1 MENLKENIA
10 KIRNEIEKTAI
21 KSGRNADE
29 ILLCAASKTQTPQ
42 TVMECAKSDVDLFGE
57 NRVQELLKNYEE
69 GAYLD
74 KPLHFI
80 GHLQSNKAKML
91 VGKCDVIESVDSE
104 KLLVIIDNE
113 AKKQGIVQQI
123 MIEVNIGEE
132 ENKSG
137 VTLDELDNLL
147 NAAEKINNIKIVGLM
162 AIPPRVDNPEDSRVY
177 FKKMKTLFDE
187 VKTRNFHNFEG
198 KYLSMGMSSD
208 YKIAI
213 EEGANIVRLGTSIFG
228 KREYK

>member
-29 ILLCAASKTQTPQ
+29 ILLCAASKTQTPK

-104 KLLVIIDNE
+104 KLLLIIDNE

-162 AIPPRVDNPEDSRVY
+162 AIPPRVDTPEDSRVY

-187 VKTRNFHNFEG
+187 VKTRKLHNFEG

>member
-1 MENLKENIA
+1 MNNLKENIA
-10 KIRNEIEKTAI
+10 KIRTEIEKTA
-21 KSGRNADE
+21 KSVGINANE

-42 TVMECAKSDVDLFGE
+42 TVMECAKCNVDLFGE

-104 KLLVIIDNE
+104 KLLSIIDAE
-113 AKKQGIVQQI
+113 AKKQNIIQNV

-132 ENKSG
+132 ESKSG
-137 VTLDELDNLL
+137 VSLSDLDDLVNL
-147 NAAEKINNIKIVGLM
+147 AETFNNVKIVGLM
-162 AIPPRVDNPEDSRVY
+162 AIPPRTQSPEDSRKY
-177 FKKMKTLFDE
+177 FKKMKE
-187 VKTRNFHNFEG
+187 VFEEIKTRNLRNFEG

>member
-80 GHLQSNKAKML
+80 GNLQSNKAKML

>member
-1 MENLKENIA
+1 MENIKENVL
-10 KIRNEIEKTAI
+10 KIKEEIENALK
-21 KSGRNADE
+21 KSGRNVGDV
-29 ILLCAASKTQTPQ
+29 LLCAASKTQTPQ

-57 NRVQELLKNYEE
+57 NRVQELLRNYEE

-104 KLLVIIDNE
+104 KLLIIIDNE

-137 VTLDELDNLL
+137 VKVKELHELL
-147 NAAEKINNIKIVGLM
+147 NKAETLKNVRIVGLM
-162 AIPPRVDNPEDSRVY
+162 AIPPRVDNPEDSREY
-177 FKKMKTLFDE
+177 FKKMKMLFD
-187 VKTRNFHNFEG
+187 KTKLENFKNFEG
-198 KYLSMGMSSD
+198 RYLSMGMSSD
-208 YKIAI
+208 YIVAV
-213 EEGANIVRLGTSIFG
+213 EEGANIVRVGTKIFG

>member
-1 MENLKENIA
+1 MENIKENVL
-10 KIRNEIEKTAI
+10 KIKEEIENALK
-21 KSGRNADE
+21 KSGRNVGDV
-29 ILLCAASKTQTPQ
+29 LLCAASKTQTPK

-104 KLLVIIDNE
+104 KLLMIIDNE
-113 AKKQGIVQQI
+113 AKKQDMVQQI

-137 VTLDELDNLL
+137 VKVKELHELL
-147 NAAEKINNIKIVGLM
+147 NKAETLKNVRIVGLM
-162 AIPPRVDNPEDSRVY
+162 AIPPRVDNPEDSREY

-187 VKTRNFHNFEG
+187 VKTQNFKNFEG

-208 YKIAI
+208 YIVAV
-213 EEGANIVRLGTSIFG
+213 EEGANIVRVGTRIFG
-228 KREYK
+228 EREYK

>member
-1 MENLKENIA
+1 MENIKENVL
-10 KIRNEIEKTAI
+10 KIKEEIENALK
-21 KSGRNADE
+21 KSGRNVGDV
-29 ILLCAASKTQTPQ
+29 LLCAASKTQTPK

-137 VTLDELDNLL
+137 VKVKELHELL
-147 NAAEKINNIKIVGLM
+147 NKAETLKNVRIVGLM
-162 AIPPRVDNPEDSRVY
+162 AIPPRVDNPEDSREY

-187 VKTRNFHNFEG
+187 VKTQNFKNFEG

-208 YKIAI
+208 YIVAV
-213 EEGANIVRLGTSIFG
+213 EEGANIVRVGTRIFG
-228 KREYK
+228 EREYK

>member
-1 MENLKENIA
+1 MENIKENVL
-10 KIRNEIEKTAI
+10 KIKEEIENALK
-21 KSGRNADE
+21 KSGRNVGDV
-29 ILLCAASKTQTPQ
+29 LLCAASKTQTPQ

-104 KLLVIIDNE
+104 KLLEIINNE
-113 AKKQGIVQQI
+113 AQKQSIVQQI

-137 VTLDELDNLL
+137 VKVKELHELL
-147 NAAEKINNIKIVGLM
+147 NKAETLKNTRIVGLM
-162 AIPPRVDNPEDSRVY
+162 AIPPRTQTPEDSREY

-187 VKTRNFHNFEG
+187 TKLENFKNFEG
-198 KYLSMGMSSD
+198 RYLSMGMSSD
-208 YKIAI
+208 YIVAV
-213 EEGANIVRLGTSIFG
+213 EEGANIVRVGTKIFG
-228 KREYK
+228 KRDYK